1 MEVIKMNDNI
11 NNCIQE
17 IISGLGHLSKE
28 IEKQQEANEKK
39 LMTLEEMTYRSNEL
53 LMDIARLITDRLG

>member
-1 MEVIKMNDNI
+1 MNDNI

-17 IISGLGHLSKE
+17 IVSGLSHLSEE
-28 IEKQQEANEKK
+28 IEKQQEANESKI
-39 LMTLEEMTYRSNEL
+39 MILEEATYRNKEL